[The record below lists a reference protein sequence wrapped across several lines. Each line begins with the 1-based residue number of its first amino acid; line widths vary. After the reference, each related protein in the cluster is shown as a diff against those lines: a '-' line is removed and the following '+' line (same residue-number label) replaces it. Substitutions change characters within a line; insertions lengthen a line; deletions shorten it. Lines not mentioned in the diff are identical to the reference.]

1 MNEIG
6 MLIKLQDFSTRILKE
21 VLAECKK
28 PILVSKAK
36 VLDEGQG
43 TKIDE
48 EDVKAIIEK
57 KGIIALAL
65 GPDDDLEVFIKQI
78 EYLKKL
84 EGLNSVAIYPLWRD
98 GTGIEDVDQLF
109 RLTIALKEKEY
120 SDEEIE
126 KILAGNFFQL
136 LREVIGAQR
145 SEMVVRFF

>member
-1 MNEIG
+1 
-6 MLIKLQDFSTRILKE
+6 MLIKLQDFSARILKE
-21 VLAECKK
+21 VLAESEE

-84 EGLNSVAIYPLWRD
+84 EGLNSIAIYPLWRD

-136 LREVIGAQR
+136 LQEVIAPPRAMPAGR
-145 SEMVVRFF
+145 PF